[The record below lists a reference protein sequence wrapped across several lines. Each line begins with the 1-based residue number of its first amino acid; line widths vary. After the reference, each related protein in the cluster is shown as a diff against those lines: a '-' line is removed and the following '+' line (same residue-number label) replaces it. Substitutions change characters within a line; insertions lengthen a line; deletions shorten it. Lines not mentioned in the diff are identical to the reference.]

1 LRQQREAEQR
11 LADAANQEAEA
22 ARVMAAQVSAEAEQ
36 KAIAAQALAAQASLA
51 VELGVVHAER
61 ARVEQEKAA
70 KAEEL
75 LQAEREFVESER
87 KSLALIDQKLTQQR
101 ITTASEVRASQA
113 IAGRLEAEKAV
124 AASAASAP
132 SRPRL
137 KPKPCTSASWPRAAQ
152 APPTRPQRRKRCWK
166 RQARRHAA
174 QSGRHH
180 RRHDGANKTAGT
192 GNPPP
197 RGCAESAGLGA
208 GESRRGRALAADSG
222 SVVATLDDARARK
235 EAPASYPAE
244 ARGRSGAPRYR
255 AVLPIAAS
263 CTNGRRP

>member
-132 SRPRL
+132 PRPRL
-137 KPKPCTSASWPRAAQ
+137 KPKPCTSASWRAGRSASYADKAAAQ
-152 APPTRPQRRKRCWK
+152 KALLEAARPTPPCSAKWPT
-166 RQARRHAA
+166 
-174 QSGRHH
+174 
-180 RRHDGANKTAGT
+180 
-192 GNPPP
+192 PPP
-197 RGCAESAGLGA
+197 
-208 GESRRGRALAADSG
+208 
-222 SVVATLDDARARK
+222 
-235 EAPASYPAE
+235 P
-244 ARGRSGAPRYR
+244 
-255 AVLPIAAS
+255 
-263 CTNGRRP
+263 